1 MTRSR
6 LFAIA
11 YAIRRNHVLYKRWGD
26 RILLIAITREVNA
39 AIGSCELTFLPRVK
53 IDTGVVLQQHQQ
65 YQTVLSSLGCEVVTV
80 STEPGLADS
89 VFIEDTAI
97 VLDEIAVLCRPGAES
112 RRPEVA
118 GVESVLQ
125 EYRTIASIQPPGTL
139 DGGDLLRIGKVI
151 YAGLS
156 TRSNQSG
163 IEQLC
168 SIVADYGF
176 SVKTV
181 ETTKCLHLKSAVSE
195 VAPGSLLI
203 NSDWISRAAF
213 GECELIDVDREEPH
227 AANALL
233 VGRSVIYPSSFP
245 HTREKL
251 ETRGI
256 NVIPVDM
263 SELQKAEG
271 AATCCSL
278 ICTTP

>member
-1 MTRSR
+1 M
-6 LFAIA
+6 
-11 YAIRRNHVLYKRWGD
+11 
-26 RILLIAITREVNA
+26 LIAITREVNA

-65 YQTVLSSLGCEVVTV
+65 YQTLLSSLGCKVVTV

-118 GVESVLQ
+118 GVENVLQ
-125 EYRTIASIQPPGTL
+125 EYRTISSIQPPGTL

-163 IEQLC
+163 IEQLR

-203 NSDWISRAAF
+203 NSDWISRDAF
-213 GECELIDVDREEPH
+213 RDCELIDVDREEPH

-245 HTREKL
+245 HTRDKL
-251 ETRGI
+251 VSRGI
-256 NVIPVDM
+256 DLIPVDM

-278 ICTTP
+278 IFTTP

>member
-1 MTRSR
+1 M
-6 LFAIA
+6 
-11 YAIRRNHVLYKRWGD
+11 
-26 RILLIAITREVNA
+26 LIAITREVNA

-53 IDTGVVLQQHQQ
+53 IDTGVALQQHQQ
-65 YQTVLSSLGCEVVTV
+65 YQAVLSSLGCEVVTV

-97 VLDEIAVLCRPGAES
+97 ILDEIAVLCRPGAES
-112 RRPEVA
+112 RQPEVA
-118 GVESVLQ
+118 GVASVLQ
-125 EYRTIASIQPPGTL
+125 EYRSIASIQPPGTL

-163 IEQLC
+163 IEQLS
-168 SIVADYGF
+168 SIVANYGF
-176 SVKTV
+176 SVRTV

-213 GECELIDVDREEPH
+213 KGCELIDVDREEPH

-245 HTREKL
+245 RTRERL
-251 ETRGI
+251 EKRGI
-256 NVIPVDM
+256 DVIPVDM

-278 ICTTP
+278 ICTAP